1 MALQATNPKKKMNM
15 KLERDRTVKY
25 LQFFHLN
32 LMNQTIK
39 NNHMQNK

>member
-1 MALQATNPKKKMNM
+1 MVLQAMNPKKKTHM
-15 KLERDRTVKY
+15 KLEGDRTIKY

-39 NNHMQNK
+39 NNYM